1 MVVRR
6 VVDLELVIEG
16 PLPTRVAH
24 DNAVTGTWLLRLLLL
39 QVLALGLLVRVRTSL
54 VIAIRVNGCR
64 RVVDRRE
71 LLGTLVEK
79 VQIKDVVVVM
89 MVSGLLIS
97 TATVG
102 DPSCRGESGSPRVHD
117 NIVIDIVM
125 VDILGT
131 DKLNV
136 GILLEMM

>member
-16 PLPTRVAH
+16 PLSTLVAH
-24 DNAVTGTWLLRLLLL
+24 DNAVAGARLLRLLLL

-54 VIAIRVNGCR
+54 VIAICVNSCC

-102 DPSCRGESGSPRVHD
+102 DLSCRGESGSPRVHN

-125 VDILGT
+125 VDILGA